1 MTEQAQQPII
11 LDLRMTV
18 DGLNFT
24 LGQLAKAPFEQ
35 VSDLISDLRTQAL
48 TQLEALKAE
57 VTREQIAENVMPH
70 HVDTTET
77 EGAE

>member
-48 TQLEALKAE
+48 TQLEAMKTE
-57 VTREQIAENVMPH
+57 VESAQSSDVA
-70 HVDTTET
+70 ET